1 LGFYDWFHSTFHVY
15 AKLNQRKM
23 KLIVTVLLSLLLVS
37 CTTANSFLKDG
48 KVKENQP
55 IRTLRVVVVY
65 NGNVDVNR
73 ALKMIEKSSKLTEL
87 EVGIRLHV
95 IRCIPVGG
103 ESYSM
108 YDNLSNDPSWALSQ
122 LQSLMIL
129 HGYKPKDY
137 DLALGFANDPFLQKH
152 LSWAM
157 CKPFGIIED
166 DYRKHIVFQH
176 PTVRVIRHEIN
187 HAFLLSNGHTSLLMG
202 SVSVIN
208 PNPNAKWLNKRD
220 RTEVLLNKWRRFDQR
235 VELSST
241 YRQDR
246 VLPLDRTK

>member
-1 LGFYDWFHSTFHVY
+1 
-15 AKLNQRKM
+15 M
-23 KLIVTVLLSLLLVS
+23 KLIVTILLSLLLIS
-37 CTTANSFLKDG
+37 CTTANSFLQDSV
-48 KVKENQP
+48 VKENQP

-65 NGNVDVNR
+65 NGNVDVNK
-73 ALKMIEKSSKLTEL
+73 ALKMIEKASKLTEL

-108 YDNLSNDPSWALSQ
+108 YDNMSIDPSLALSQ
-122 LQSLMIL
+122 LYSLMIL
-129 HGYKPKDY
+129 HGYKLKDY

-152 LSWAM
+152 LSWALH
-157 CKPFGIIED
+157 KPFGIIED

-187 HAFLLSNGHTSLLMG
+187 HAFILSNGHTSLLMG

-220 RTEVLLNKWRRFDQR
+220 RMEVLLNKWRRFDQR

-246 VLPLDRTK
+246 VLALDRTE

>member
-1 LGFYDWFHSTFHVY
+1 
-15 AKLNQRKM
+15 M
-23 KLIVTVLLSLLLVS
+23 KLIVTILLSLLLIS
-37 CTTANSFLKDG
+37 CTTANSFLQDSV
-48 KVKENQP
+48 VKENQP

-65 NGNVDVNR
+65 NSNVDVNK
-73 ALKMIEKSSKLTEL
+73 ALKMIEKASKLTEL

-108 YDNLSNDPSWALSQ
+108 YDNMSIDPSWALSQ
-122 LQSLMIL
+122 LYSLMIL
-129 HGYKPKDY
+129 HGYKLKDY

-152 LSWAM
+152 LSWALQ
-157 CKPFGIIED
+157 KPFGIIED

-187 HAFLLSNGHTSLLMG
+187 HAFILSNGHTSLLMG

-220 RTEVLLNKWRRFDQR
+220 RMEVLLNKWRRFDQR

-246 VLPLDRTK
+246 VLALDRTE